1 MAEEP
6 AFQRLEQLLVAE
18 WAHLLVHA
26 FLGRDLEVVEERVVR
41 GFESVPELVALEDVI
56 VTPRL
61 GVRPVAKIDRTPNG
75 PDGTRAALDP
85 DDDLLAAAVFPEPVQ
100 DPLGEARPRR
110 FRSHSRRIQSRPVGI
125 LSRLF
130 GQGDT
135 KREAPRG
142 ISKEEA
148 LAAYIIREHRSGRSL
163 DDILDDPYLKNRST
177 EEQRLRLLERADV
190 IRAVGEDTA
199 AMAAQ
204 TVRET

>member
-6 AFQRLEQLLVAE
+6 AFEGLEQLLVAK

-41 GFESVPELVALEDVI
+41 RLEGVAELVALENV
-56 VTPRL
+56 VVPPRRWV
-61 GVRPVAKIDRTPNG
+61 GSVPEVDRAPDG
-75 PDGTRAALDP
+75 PDGAGATLDP
-85 DDDLLAAAVFPEPVQ
+85 DQNLLTAAVLTEPVQ
-100 DPLGEARPRR
+100 DPLGEPRPAK
-110 FRSHSRRIQSRPVGI
+110 FRSHGRRIQSRPVGI

-130 GQGDT
+130 GQGDA

-163 DDILDDPYLKNRST
+163 DDIMDDPYLKNRST

-204 TVRET
+204 AVKET